1 MAASTTRSRLRFNC
15 ACGCVR
21 ACCLPAVTPWHRPFR
36 AVDGLMLA
44 AAAASPLHAS
54 APATAPFAASCL
66 AHPQQS
72 HPLAAPDRLQ
82 QQPRPAWAAPR
93 RPAPLA
99 RSASHPRST
108 APQQLAVLSP
118 GPRCCRGRASAAMA
132 ASPPGPGRAHH
143 ACYDRMCRWPLAGSP
158 RAAVH
163 APAGHA
169 GAWGDEPRAAPGA
182 CAGPGRTLGGR
193 LGVTQQ
199 SAPLDRH
206 AACACSHVAHSARSA
221 VHEVRLHA
229 RAAPAA
235 PRHGLLVPCT
245 ATAGTAPGSS
255 ASDPARPSQTSTSL
269 RHVQKPVHLC
279 QGGPPSSCA

>member
-1 MAASTTRSRLRFNC
+1 MYTMLLCCVGSCRVARAARAAVNRARER
-15 ACGCVR
+15 CVHP
-21 ACCLPAVTPWHRPFR
+21 LSQLTLTPWHHSHGCEQQQRRP
-36 AVDGLMLA
+36 
-44 AAAASPLHAS
+44 PLHAS
-54 APATAPFAASCL
+54 SPAAAPCL
-66 AHPQQS
+66 AHP
-72 HPLAAPDRLQ
+72 HP
-82 QQPRPAWAAPR
+82 QQP
-93 RPAPLA
+93 
-99 RSASHPRST
+99 H
-108 APQQLAVLSP
+108 SP
-118 GPRCCRGRASAAMA
+118 GSGCCRGRASAAMA

-143 ACYDRMCRWPLAGSP
+143 ACYDRPGCRWPLAGSP